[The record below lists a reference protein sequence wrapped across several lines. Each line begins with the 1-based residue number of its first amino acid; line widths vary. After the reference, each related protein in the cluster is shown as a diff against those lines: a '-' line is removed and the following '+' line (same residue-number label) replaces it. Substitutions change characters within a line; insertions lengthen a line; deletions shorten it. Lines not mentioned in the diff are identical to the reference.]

1 MKFILLNYEMY
12 GSHMDGCKTEE
23 LEAVAGNLE
32 TDGFYCLPPS
42 QIRDGLK
49 TERHRLSHEAKYK

>member
-1 MKFILLNYEMY
+1 
-12 GSHMDGCKTEE
+12 MDGCKTEE

-49 TERHRLSHEAKYK
+49 TERHRLSHKAKYK

>member
-1 MKFILLNYEMY
+1 
-12 GSHMDGCKTEE
+12 MDGCKTEE

-42 QIRDGLK
+42 QIRDER
-49 TERHRLSHEAKYK
+49 TESRSAKDRETQTESQGQIQMKISFL

>member
-42 QIRDGLK
+42 QIRDGR
-49 TERHRLSHEAKYK
+49 TQIC